1 MLIDRIIQ
9 CILTGI
15 MIGSVYALIAF
26 GFNIIS
32 GIVRIT
38 NFSHGMFVLVGMY
51 LTMTFTSLLGL
62 DPYLVLIFT
71 LPSSFIIGMVLHR
84 LFVHPILN
92 APKINQFI
100 LTLGLKIFLE
110 NCMLMIFGGEY
121 QGITTWYT
129 SKSILFQNIS
139 INYALLFAFIATG
152 LGMGGI
158 ILMLYKTRLGKA
170 MRAVADDKEAAAM
183 LGTNVWNIYT
193 VSFGLAAVLA
203 AIAGAATISY
213 MVVAPSDGTDIVIKA
228 FMVTIFGGPGSIA
241 GTIIGGLFLGLLENL
256 GVLILSPNLA
266 SALALSGMVVV
277 ILFRPQ
283 GIMGQKTT

>member
-1 MLIDRIIQ
+1 MLVYRIIQ
-9 CILTGI
+9 CTITGI

-38 NFSHGMFVLVGMY
+38 NFAHGMFVLVGMY
-51 LTMTFTSLLGL
+51 LTMTFSPLFGL
-62 DPYLVLIFT
+62 DPYLALVFT
-71 LPSSFIIGMVLHR
+71 LPASFVIGVFLHR
-84 LFVHPILN
+84 LFVHPILT

-110 NCMLMIFGGEY
+110 NCLLMIFGGEY
-121 QGITTWYT
+121 KGMTTWYT
-129 SKSILFQNIS
+129 SKSIQFEYIS
-139 INYALLFAFIATG
+139 INYALLFAFIATA
-152 LGMGGI
+152 LGMVSI
-158 ILMLYKTRLGKA
+158 IYMLYKTRLGKA
-170 MRAVADDKEAAAM
+170 MRAVADDKEAAAI
-183 LGTNVWNIYT
+183 LGTNVWNIYA

-241 GTIIGGLFLGLLENL
+241 GTILGGLFLGLLENL
-256 GVLILSPNLA
+256 GVLVFSPNLA
-266 SALALSGMVVV
+266 SALALSGMVIV

-283 GIMGQKTT
+283 GILGKKTT